1 MPRRI
6 RVVTS
11 AADAFSA
18 AANVTEVERPR
29 DSLDERLTAIYA
41 REGQRLVALGRMLT
55 GSIDAGEDMAQEVFV
70 RALRAS
76 RSDPEYLREPVWPW
90 LRTTLV
96 RLVIERHRRS
106 VREMLRLARAY
117 EPPGM
122 AEWPAE
128 TTDVAQAL
136 RGLPPRM
143 RACVVLH
150 HCEDLTA
157 AETADVIGCA
167 PATVIVHLREARAR
181 LRARLDPDGEHAR
194 SVARRSRGDHPHG

>member
-1 MPRRI
+1 MTMTDRDEP
-6 RVVTS
+6 
-11 AADAFSA
+11 
-18 AANVTEVERPR
+18 ERPSE
-29 DSLDERLTAIYA
+29 DRLAAIYV

-55 GSIDAGEDMAQEVFV
+55 GSLDAGEDMAQEVFV
-70 RALRAS
+70 RALRACFK
-76 RSDPEYLREPVWPW
+76 DPEYLREPVWPW

-117 EPPGM
+117 EPRGETAWPG
-122 AEWPAE
+122 E
-128 TTDVAQAL
+128 TVDVAKAL
-136 RGLPPRM
+136 RSLPPRM

-181 LRARLDPDGEHAR
+181 LRARLDPDAEYVRLGGG
-194 SVARRSRGDHPHG
+194 SCGGRSRG